1 MSRTQHRV
9 VLTPAERRHLQHLV
23 RQSTVSHFT
32 YQRARILL
40 AADHRTEGP
49 APTDAGV
56 ARTVGVSTRTVAR
69 VRARWADAG
78 VAATLR
84 PADRGTRGRSRFDTA
99 TQARIVQLACSPP
112 PPGHARWT
120 VRMLAHQV
128 IELAIVDQIAPE
140 SVRQV
145 LKKTASSP
153 G

>member
-9 VLTPAERRHLQHLV
+9 TLTPAERQHLQHLV
-23 RQSTVSHFT
+23 RQTTVRHFT
-32 YQRARILL
+32 YQRARLLL
-40 AADHRTEGP
+40 AADHRTDGP
-49 APTDAGV
+49 APTDADV

-69 VRARWADAG
+69 VRARWADVG
-78 VAATLR
+78 VEATLR
-84 PADRGTRGRSRFDTA
+84 PADRSTRGRSRFDAA

-120 VRMLAHQV
+120 VRLLAAHA
-128 IELAIVDQIAPE
+128 IELALVDQIAPE
-140 SVRQV
+140 SVRQM

>member
-9 VLTPAERRHLQHLV
+9 TLTPAERRHLQHLV
-23 RQSTVSHFT
+23 RQTTVNHFT

-40 AADHRTEGP
+40 ATDHRTDGP
-49 APTDAGV
+49 APTDADV
-56 ARTVGVSTRTVAR
+56 ARALGISTRTVAR

-84 PADRGTRGRSRFDTA
+84 PAGRGTRGRSRFDTA
-99 TQARIVQLACSPP
+99 TQARIVQLACSSP

-120 VRMLAHQV
+120 VRLLAAHA
-128 IELAIVDQIAPE
+128 IELALVDHIAPE